1 MTRLR
6 AALAAVLLA
15 LAVPSFAQ
23 QVSLEEGVRAAGL
36 WCFPL
41 AADPRQFVYVP
52 DTVRLAR
59 DDAGR
64 PQFSFVRYVINA
76 PRAGEASI
84 TAADGGGIVH
94 FLVALEAPPPATLR
108 AAEQELQRQRRDP
121 QVVLRGPLVFREGR
135 YTLVSSIL
143 NPSGGPPR
151 VVMATGRAPV
161 LEGNRLAFSFEL
173 DAPRATL
180 LMQSLA
186 MNTPDV
192 SLVFDLT
199 FDGLTAAY
207 DAELTVDWAEVR
219 KSSQFTAGASLYF
232 VGADVERTVDDLRRT
247 NAVRLRTSGASGPT
261 QALVDVAYAK
271 VMELLFRPVEPER
284 VPEDQRGGLLKAL
297 AAALDPKNLSQLQRN
312 VTGFGAHVGYQLKE
326 LKTEGTSV
334 LSFNHRA
341 SVERHSLATFNI
353 GAFYKQYG
361 NDPNYF
367 RAVNLSD
374 AAFQQRE
381 VRVFVDGGLA
391 KDFERHVNSVTVTL
405 RKQHQDG
412 ETTVQ
417 EVVLDGRRIGQAG
430 DLRMVYGWSGDHDRA
445 AWLGYEYRTRWSFQG
460 GGVYET
466 EWSRASSAAVSL
478 VAPYQ
483 IQTIAISGSGAAL
496 KAKKVRSVSVEV
508 EYPFFGGPRRQQV
521 VMRPEDEKEPAPIQI
536 VRPLNAYEYGYVI
549 TWQLEG
555 GRRLV
560 AKGHDDLGVVFVD
573 ELPSSE
579 GS

>member
-1 MTRLR
+1 
-6 AALAAVLLA
+6 
-15 LAVPSFAQ
+15 
-23 QVSLEEGVRAAGL
+23 
-36 WCFPL
+36 
-41 AADPRQFVYVP
+41 
-52 DTVRLAR
+52 
-59 DDAGR
+59 
-64 PQFSFVRYVINA
+64 
-76 PRAGEASI
+76 
-84 TAADGGGIVH
+84 
-94 FLVALEAPPPATLR
+94 
-108 AAEQELQRQRRDP
+108 
-121 QVVLRGPLVFREGR
+121 
-135 YTLVSSIL
+135 
-143 NPSGGPPR
+143 
-151 VVMATGRAPV
+151 
-161 LEGNRLAFSFEL
+161 
-173 DAPRATL
+173 
-180 LMQSLA
+180 
-186 MNTPDV
+186 
-192 SLVFDLT
+192 
-199 FDGLTAAY
+199 
-207 DAELTVDWAEVR
+207 
-219 KSSQFTAGASLYF
+219 
-232 VGADVERTVDDLRRT
+232 
-247 NAVRLRTSGASGPT
+247 
-261 QALVDVAYAK
+261 
-271 VMELLFRPVEPER
+271 
-284 VPEDQRGGLLKAL
+284 
-297 AAALDPKNLSQLQRN
+297 
-312 VTGFGAHVGYQLKE
+312 
-326 LKTEGTSV
+326 V

-381 VRVFVDGGLA
+381 VHLFVDGGLA

-445 AWLGYEYRTRWSFQG
+445 AWLDYEYRTRWSFQG

-496 KAKKVRSVSVEV
+496 KAKKVRSV
-508 EYPFFGGPRRQQV
+508 
-521 VMRPEDEKEPAPIQI
+521 PIQI
-536 VRPLNAYEYGYVI
+536 VRPVNAYEYGYVI